1 MTMVEQDW
9 QKANRE
15 RRMTGEIT
23 LDVEPD
29 VGMKGNVIEY
39 MYHYT
44 YDGSRE
50 RGEDLNATDASE
62 WREVKKDIVACR
74 EAAEKG
80 ELHNDIVEI
89 EKVWHDVIKEHH
101 WDSQGYSTFQ
111 EESWVG
117 YTTLWQW
124 SDYGGTGA
132 PCGVEDCDTF
142 VEDGQGSRIWEWDGC
157 CDDCNEQ
164 YKNGE
169 WTPDVEQ
176 ERGR

>member
-1 MTMVEQDW
+1 MTM
-9 QKANRE
+9 
-15 RRMTGEIT
+15 IT

-29 VGMKGNVIEY
+29 VGMKGNVTEY

-44 YDGSRE
+44 HDGSRE
-50 RGEDLNATDASE
+50 RGEDLHATNASE
-62 WREVKKDIVACR
+62 WREVKKDIVACI

-89 EKVWHDVIKEHH
+89 EKVWHNAVKEHH
-101 WDSQGYSTFQ
+101 FNAQGESHFQ
-111 EESWVG
+111 EEMWCGTASLFEWA
-117 YTTLWQW
+117 
-124 SDYGGTGA
+124 DYGGTGA

-157 CDDCNEQ
+157 CDDCNKQ

>member
-1 MTMVEQDW
+1 M
-9 QKANRE
+9 
-15 RRMTGEIT
+15 
-23 LDVEPD
+23 
-29 VGMKGNVIEY
+29 
-39 MYHYT
+39 
-44 YDGSRE
+44 
-50 RGEDLNATDASE
+50 
-62 WREVKKDIVACR
+62 ACR

-89 EKVWHDVIKEHH
+89 EKVWHDVVKEHH
-101 WDSQGYSTFQ
+101 FNAQGVSHFQ
-111 EESWVG
+111 EEMWCG

-124 SDYGGTGA
+124 SDYGGTRA

-142 VEDGQGSRIWEWDGC
+142 VEDGEGTTTYFFSDRGDVI
-157 CDDCNEQ
+157 CDECNEQ